1 MQKMKSVNLKRA
13 LAVSV
18 VAAKAAGALM
28 RKNWRSVKVVNKA
41 SRYDIKLELD
51 VRCQKLIEKRLAA
64 AFPQIPLLGEEGD
77 CGDVTLEY
85 RWVID
90 PIDGTVNYAY
100 GIPHAGVCI
109 ALQRKVSSF
118 GFRVSSSE
126 KRARRKQPET
136 PNSKHETVLGVIYDP
151 FADEL
156 WTATHT
162 GPARLN
168 GRIIHVSDRRKLA
181 DCLVTT
187 GFAKSKKSV
196 DEMLPF
202 FGKLAY
208 SVRKVRMM
216 GSAALALTYVASGRL
231 DAYIESRVN
240 LWDIAAGGL
249 ILERAGGEFWKQPLP
264 DGENVFRLIANNGRV
279 RQELQRMGLFRK

>member
-1 MQKMKSVNLKRA
+1 MKSVDLKRA

-18 VAAKAAGALM
+18 VAARAAGALM
-28 RKNWRSVKVVNKA
+28 RKNWRSPKVVNKA

-51 VRCQKLIEKRLAA
+51 VRCQKLIEKHLAA
-64 AFPQIPLLGEEGD
+64 AFPEIPVLGEEGD
-77 CGDVTLEY
+77 SGDVTLEY

-90 PIDGTVNYAY
+90 PIDGTVNFAY

-109 ALQRKVSSF
+109 ALQRKVRSS
-118 GFRVSSSE
+118 GFRVQSSA
-126 KRARRKQPET
+126 KRLTKPGTQNAE
-136 PNSKHETVLGVIYDP
+136 HETLLGVIYDP
-151 FADEL
+151 FADEI

-168 GRIIHVSDRRKLA
+168 GRVIHVSDRRKLA

-231 DAYIESRVN
+231 DAYVESRVN

-279 RQELQRMGLFRK
+279 RKELQRMGLFRKRA